1 MMCSIIETY
10 LPPDFYIEM
19 IGLKTHSL
27 VLEQL
32 ILFQMP
38 NLYKKVKELDFQM
51 INLTPK
57 FFLTLFMNLLPE
69 SIGLRV
75 LDIFLLHGMDNN
87 KVLFDITFGYLKVME
102 SKALACKDS

>member
-19 IGLKTHSL
+19 IGLKTHSI
-27 VLEQL
+27 VLERL
-32 ILFQMP
+32 IQFQMP

-57 FFLTLFMNLLPE
+57 FFLTLFMNLIPE

-87 KVLFDITFGYLKVME
+87 KVLFDIMLAYLKVIE
-102 SKALACKDS
+102 AEALLCTDG